1 MRLKS
6 GGFRFRNTIA
16 ITARESLIFHSGTK
30 SGPCGN
36 CVVRTVSVRGSKKR
50 DCGLKAGTSPGQPRQ
65 LCERSRAGSFHQYG
79 GTFTAD
85 KKMKVATIPVGYG
98 DGYARGLSNRGE
110 VLIRGKRARILGRV
124 CMDQFMVDVTD
135 IPDTVFMDEV
145 VLIGRDGDD
154 EITVE
159 ELSEICGRFNY
170 EFVCCLGK
178 RIPRVY
184 KGSNLLE
191 K

>member
-1 MRLKS
+1 MYGLYPSEEVKKETVDLKPALRL
-6 GGFRFRNTIA
+6 
-16 ITARESLIFHSGTK
+16 
-30 SGPCGN
+30 
-36 CVVRTVSVRGSKKR
+36 VSHVSFVKEVE
-50 DCGLKAGTSPGQPRQ
+50 PGA
-65 LCERSRAGSFHQYG
+65 SISYG

-178 RIPRVY
+178 KNSP
-184 KGSNLLE
+184 GL
-191 K
+191 